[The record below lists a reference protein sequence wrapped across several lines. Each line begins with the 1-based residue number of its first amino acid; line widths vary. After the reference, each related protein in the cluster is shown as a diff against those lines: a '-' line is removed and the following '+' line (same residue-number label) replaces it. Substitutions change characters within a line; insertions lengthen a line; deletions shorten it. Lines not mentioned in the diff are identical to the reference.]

1 MNGILVV
8 LELQTNSAQRASRIS
23 RISWEAL
30 AAGQKFAA
38 AQGQSITAAI
48 VGADTESLA
57 SEIAA
62 KGIATVRVDHPLLAQ
77 YTPDGF
83 TLALQQLIAA
93 EQPNQVVF
101 PHTYQVRDYAPALAA
116 RLNQVLISDVVD
128 IAPGPVFTRQLMQ
141 GRLNGNYRHTG
152 TGPCLISVQ
161 AGAFRAETTK
171 AAASPAEI
179 KTFTPTIDAAQI
191 RTKPSEP
198 FRGSA
203 QSVDLGSAQLIVSVG
218 RGIKEAENLPI
229 VQELA
234 TALGAELA
242 ASRPICDN
250 GWLSMDHQVG
260 SSGQTVSPKLYLAI
274 GISGAIQH
282 LVGMKGSQCIVA
294 INKDP
299 DAPIFEIADYGIVGD
314 LFEVV
319 PALTAA
325 IKAAK
330 Q

>member
-1 MNGILVV
+1 MSGILVV
-8 LELQTNSAQRASRIS
+8 LEIQTNSTQRAGRIG

-30 AAGQKFAA
+30 AAAQKLAS
-38 AQGQSITAAI
+38 AQGQGITAAI
-48 VGADTESLA
+48 VGSDTA
-57 SEIAA
+57 SIAAEIAA
-62 KGIATVRVDHPLLAQ
+62 KGVAVVRVEHALLAQ

-83 TLALQQLIAA
+83 TLALHQLIQS
-93 EQPNQVVF
+93 ETPTYVVL

-128 IAPGPVFTRQLMQ
+128 IAAGPVFTRQLMQ
-141 GRLNGNYRHTG
+141 GRLNGNYRATG
-152 TGPCLISVQ
+152 SGPCLISVQ
-161 AGAFRAETTK
+161 AGAFRAESSESAVT
-171 AAASPAEI
+171 PAEI

-191 RTKPSEP
+191 RTKPGEP

-203 QSVDLGSAQLIVSVG
+203 QSVDLSSAQLIVSVG